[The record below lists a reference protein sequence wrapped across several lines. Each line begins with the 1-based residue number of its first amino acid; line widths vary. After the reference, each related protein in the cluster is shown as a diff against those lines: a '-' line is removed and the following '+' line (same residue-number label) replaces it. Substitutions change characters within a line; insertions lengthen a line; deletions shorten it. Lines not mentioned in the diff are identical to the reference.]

1 MKGRSL
7 GDWELVYHEWN
18 PEEQPTREALLTLGN
33 GYFATR
39 GAVEESPAGGPH
51 YPGTYL
57 AGGFN
62 RAESE
67 IGGKIIE
74 NEDMVNWPNW
84 LPLSF
89 RCEEGEWFDLAHV
102 RLLDYSH
109 RLDLYRGV
117 LHRRIQFRDRSDREF
132 RLETRRIVHMGD
144 PHIAAI
150 SWELTPLNWSG
161 AVEIRSAIDGDVTN
175 SGVSRYRDLNG
186 RHLEVEKTGQV
197 GEEAI
202 FLTAR
207 TLQSRIRTAQAV
219 RTRAWV
225 DNEPAAAERH
235 TQSEQNW
242 IGQSLSLVAEKNR
255 PISVEKVL
263 SLYSSQDLAISEP
276 VFEACEDIRHA
287 ADFDVLLEQHQQ
299 AWQRLWRRADLKLTG
314 ETGETGEEWGC
325 AQPIL
330 RLHLFH
336 LLQTASPHTTRRDA
350 SIPARGLHGEGY
362 RGHIFWDELFTFPYF
377 NSRLPELPESLLLYR
392 YERLPWARRAARE
405 AGYKGAMFPWQ
416 SGSDG
421 REESQVLHL
430 NPKSGRWIPDNSH
443 TQRHVSAAIAYNI
456 WQYFQATD
464 DMKFL
469 SLYGAEMLIEI
480 AQFWASIAV
489 FNPDRE
495 RYEIRGVMGP
505 DEFHTNYPDREELG
519 LDNNAYTNVMA
530 AWVLKTTCA
539 MLEMLAEELR
549 AELLQLLVVSPEDL
563 LRWQDV
569 SKRMFIPFQP
579 SGLISQFEGWDSLEE
594 LDWDRLREEHG
605 DIQRLDR
612 ILEAEGR
619 DLNGYKA
626 TKQADVLMLFFLFS
640 AEELSELFSHLDYEF
655 DPARIP
661 ENVQYYLDRTSHGS
675 SLSRVVHAWVLARTH
690 RERSWDLFQEALV
703 SDLDDVQGGTT
714 QEGVHLGAMGGTVD
728 LVQRCYTGI
737 EMRDG
742 ILWLNPCLP
751 KELKELNFC
760 VHYRGHWLHIQLNH
774 EAMIVSF
781 ENGWSCAARVGFGG
795 EVHEMCAGEQKRFS
809 LDNAK
814 PCGTLP
820 AEGP

>member
-1 MKGRSL
+1 MKERTLS
-7 GDWELVYHEWN
+7 DWELVYHEWN
-18 PEEQPTREALLTLGN
+18 PAEQPTREALLTLGN
-33 GYFATR
+33 GHFATR
-39 GAVEESPAGGPH
+39 GAVEESPAGGGH

-57 AGGFN
+57 AGGFD

-74 NEDMVNWPNW
+74 NEDLVNWPNW

-89 RCEEGEWFDLAHV
+89 RCEDGEWFDLASV
-102 RLLDYSH
+102 TLLDYTH
-109 RLDLYRGV
+109 WLDLYRGIM
-117 LHRRIQFRDRSDREF
+117 HRNIQFRDRYDREF
-132 RLETRRIVHMGD
+132 KLETRRIVHMDD

-150 SWELTPLNWSG
+150 SWVLTPLNWSG
-161 AVEIRSAIDGDVTN
+161 AVEVKSAIDGRVTN
-175 SGVSRYRDLNG
+175 SGVARYRDLNG
-186 RHLEVEKTGQV
+186 RHLAVEQTGHV

-202 FLTAR
+202 FLTAN
-207 TLQSRIRTAQAV
+207 TLQSRIRMVQAV
-219 RTRAWV
+219 RTRVWV
-225 DNEPAAAERH
+225 DDEPAAVERR
-235 TQSEQNW
+235 TQSEQDW

-255 PISVEKVL
+255 PIRVEKVL
-263 SLYSSQDLAISEP
+263 SLYSSRDLAISEP

-287 ADFDVLLEQHQQ
+287 ADFDVLLEQHQR
-299 AWQRLWRRADLKLTG
+299 AWQRLWRRADLTLV
-314 ETGETGEEWGC
+314 GEEC
-325 AQPIL
+325 SYAQPVL

-336 LLQTASPHTTRRDA
+336 LLQTASMHTARRDV

-377 NSRLPELPESLLLYR
+377 NLRLSALTRALLLYR
-392 YERLPWARRAARE
+392 YERLHWARRAARG

-443 TQRHVSAAIAYNI
+443 TQRHVNAAIAYNV
-456 WQYFQATD
+456 WQYFQATG
-464 DMKFL
+464 DMEFL

-480 AQFWASIAV
+480 AQFWASIATY
-489 FNPDRE
+489 NPGRE

-505 DEFHTNYPDREELG
+505 DEFHTHYPDREELG

-539 MLEMLAEELR
+539 MLEMLGEDR
-549 AELLQLLVVSPEDL
+549 QAELLQLLDVSSEDL

-569 SKRMFIPFQP
+569 SKRMYVPFQS

-594 LDWDRLREEHG
+594 LDWDRLREKHG

-619 DLNGYKA
+619 DLNRYKA

-640 AEELSELFSHLDYEF
+640 AEELSEIFSRLGYDF

-661 ENVQYYLDRTSHGS
+661 ENVGYYLDRTSHGS
-675 SLSRVVHAWVLARTH
+675 SLSRVVHAWVLARTN
-690 RERSWDLFQEALV
+690 RDRSWSLFQEALA

-714 QEGVHLGAMGGTVD
+714 QEGIHLGAMGGTVD
-728 LVQRCYTGI
+728 LMQRCYTGI

-742 ILWLNPCLP
+742 ILWLNPRLP
-751 KELKELNFC
+751 KELKELSFC
-760 VHYRGHWLHIQLNH
+760 VHYRWHWLHIQLDH
-774 EAMIVSF
+774 ETMTVRF
-781 ENGWSCAARVGFGG
+781 ERGWSRTARVGFGG
-795 EVHEMCAGEQKRFS
+795 QVHEMCAGDQKRFS
-809 LDNAK
+809 LNEEK
-814 PCGTLP
+814 PS
-820 AEGP
+820 

>member
-1 MKGRSL
+1 MNERSL
-7 GDWELVYHEWN
+7 SDWELVYHEWD
-18 PEEQPTREALLTLGN
+18 PKEQPTREALLTLGN
-33 GYFATR
+33 GHFATR

-57 AGGFN
+57 AGGFD

-74 NEDMVNWPNW
+74 NEDLVNWPNW

-89 RCEEGEWFDLAHV
+89 RCEGGEWFDLADV
-102 RLLDYSH
+102 ELLDYAH

-117 LHRRIQFRDRSDREF
+117 LHRRIHFRDRADREF
-132 RLETRRIVHMGD
+132 ELETRRIVHMDD

-150 SWELTPLNWSG
+150 SWVLTPLNWSG
-161 AVEIRSAIDGDVTN
+161 AVEIRSAIDGRVTN
-175 SGVSRYRDLNG
+175 NGVARYRDLNG
-186 RHLEVEKTGQV
+186 RHLEVEETGHV
-197 GEEAI
+197 GEEAV

-207 TLQSRIRTAQAV
+207 TLQSRIRMVQAV
-219 RTRAWV
+219 RTRVWM
-225 DNEPAAAERH
+225 DDEPAALERR
-235 TQSEQNW
+235 TQSEQNR
-242 IGQSLSLVAEKNR
+242 ISQSLSLVAEKNKPVR
-255 PISVEKVL
+255 VEKVL
-263 SLYSSQDLAISEP
+263 SLYTSRDLAISEP
-276 VFEACEDIRHA
+276 AFEACEDIRHA
-287 ADFDVLLEQHQQ
+287 ADFEVLLEQHQQ
-299 AWQRLWRRADLKLTG
+299 AWQRLWRRADLELTG
-314 ETGETGEEWGC
+314 EECTS
-325 AQPIL
+325 AQPVL

-336 LLQTASPHTTRRDA
+336 LLQTASMHSTRRDV

-377 NSRLPELPESLLLYR
+377 NLRLPALTQALLLYR
-392 YERLPWARRAARE
+392 YERLHWARRAAKE

-430 NPKSGRWIPDNSH
+430 NPESGRWIPDNSH
-443 TQRHVSAAIAYNI
+443 TQRHVNAAIAYNV

-464 DMKFL
+464 DMEFL
-469 SLYGAEMLIEI
+469 SFYGAEMLIEI
-480 AQFWASIAV
+480 AQFWASIATY
-489 FNPDRE
+489 NPDRE

-505 DEFHTNYPDREELG
+505 DEFHTRYPDREELG

-539 MLEMLAEELR
+539 MLDMLGEDR
-549 AELLQLLVVSPEDL
+549 KAELLQLLDVSPEDL
-563 LRWQDV
+563 LRWQDI
-569 SKRMFIPFQP
+569 SKRMFVPFQP

-594 LDWDRLREEHG
+594 LDWDRLREKHG

-612 ILEAEGR
+612 ILEAEDR
-619 DLNGYKA
+619 DLNNYKA

-640 AEELSELFSHLDYEF
+640 AEELSEIISGLGYDF

-661 ENVQYYLDRTSHGS
+661 ENVRYYLDRTSHGS

-690 RERSWDLFQEALV
+690 RERSWDLFQEALA
-703 SDLDDVQGGTT
+703 SDLDDIQGGTT
-714 QEGVHLGAMGGTVD
+714 REGIHLGAMAGTVD
-728 LVQRCYTGI
+728 LMQRCYTGI

-751 KELKELNFC
+751 KELKELSFC
-760 VHYRGHWLHIQLNH
+760 VHYRWHWLHIHLDH
-774 EAMIVSF
+774 ETMTVSF
-781 ENGWSCAARVGFGG
+781 EKGWSCAARVGFGG
-795 EVHEMCAGEQKRFS
+795 EVYEMCAGDQKRFS
-809 LDNAK
+809 LNGEK
-814 PCGTLP
+814 SS
-820 AEGP
+820 

>member
-1 MKGRSL
+1 MNERSL
-7 GDWELVYHEWN
+7 SDWELVYHEWN
-18 PEEQPTREALLTLGN
+18 PEQQPTREALLTLGN

-39 GAVEESPAGGPH
+39 GALEESPAGGPH

-74 NEDMVNWPNW
+74 NEDLVNWPNW
-84 LPLSF
+84 LPISF

-102 RLLDYSH
+102 ELLDYTH
-109 RLDLYRGV
+109 WLDLYRGV
-117 LHRRIQFRDRSDREF
+117 VHRRIQFRDRSDREF
-132 RLETRRIVHMGD
+132 ELETRRIVHMGD

-150 SWELTPLNWSG
+150 SWVLTPLNWSG
-161 AVEIRSAIDGDVTN
+161 AVEVRSAIDGRITN
-175 SGVSRYRDLNG
+175 SGVARYRDLNG
-186 RHLEVEKTGQV
+186 RHLEVEETGPV
-197 GEEAI
+197 GEEAV

-207 TLQSRIRTAQAV
+207 TLQSRIRMVQAV
-219 RTRAWV
+219 RTRVWI
-225 DNEPAAAERH
+225 DDEPAALERR
-235 TQSEQNW
+235 TQSEQNR
-242 IGQSLSLVAEKNR
+242 ISQSLSLVAEKNKPVR
-255 PISVEKVL
+255 VEKVL
-263 SLYSSQDLAISEP
+263 SLYTSRDLAISEP
-276 VFEACEDIRHA
+276 AFEACEDIRHA
-287 ADFDVLLEQHQQ
+287 ADFEVLFERHQQ
-299 AWQRLWRRADLKLTG
+299 AWQRLWRRADL
-314 ETGETGEEWGC
+314 EMAGEEC
-325 AQPIL
+325 TPAQPVL

-336 LLQTASPHTTRRDA
+336 LLQTASMHTTRRDV

-377 NSRLPELPESLLLYR
+377 NLRLPALTQALLLYR
-392 YERLPWARRAARE
+392 YERLHWARRAAKE

-430 NPKSGRWIPDNSH
+430 NPESGRWIPDNSH
-443 TQRHVSAAIAYNI
+443 TQRHVNAAIAYNV

-464 DMKFL
+464 DMEFL
-469 SLYGAEMLIEI
+469 SFYGAEMLIEI
-480 AQFWASIAV
+480 AQFWASIATY
-489 FNPDRE
+489 NPDRG

-505 DEFHTNYPDREELG
+505 DEFHTRYPDREELG

-539 MLEMLAEELR
+539 MLDMLGEDR
-549 AELLQLLVVSPEDL
+549 KAELLQLLDVSPEDL
-563 LRWQDV
+563 LRWQDI
-569 SKRMFIPFQP
+569 SKRMFVPFQP

-594 LDWDRLREEHG
+594 LDWDRLREKHG

-612 ILEAEGR
+612 ILEAEDR
-619 DLNGYKA
+619 DMNNFKA

-640 AEELSELFSHLDYEF
+640 AVELSEIFSDLGYDF

-661 ENVQYYLDRTSHGS
+661 ENVRYYLDRTSHGS

-690 RERSWDLFQEALV
+690 RERSWDLFQEALA
-703 SDLDDVQGGTT
+703 SDLDDIQGGTT
-714 QEGVHLGAMGGTVD
+714 KEGIHLGAMAGTVD
-728 LVQRCYTGI
+728 LMQRCYTGI

-751 KELKELNFC
+751 KELKELKFC
-760 VHYRGHWLHIQLNH
+760 IHYRWHWLHIHLDH
-774 EAMIVSF
+774 ETMTVSF
-781 ENGWSCAARVGFGG
+781 EKGWSCAARVGFGS
-795 EVHEMCAGEQKRFS
+795 EIYEMRAGDQKRFS
-809 LDNAK
+809 LK
-814 PCGTLP
+814 G
-820 AEGP
+820 EKSS

>member
-1 MKGRSL
+1 MKDRSL

-102 RLLDYSH
+102 RLLDYTH
-109 RLDLYRGV
+109 WLDLYRGLV
-117 LHRRIQFRDRSDREF
+117 HRRIQFRDQSDREF
-132 RLETRRIVHMGD
+132 KLETRRIVHMGD

-150 SWELTPLNWSG
+150 SWVLTSLNWSG
-161 AVEIRSAIDGDVTN
+161 MVEVRSAIDGGVTN
-175 SGVSRYRDLNG
+175 SGVARYRGLNG
-186 RHLEVEKTGQV
+186 RHLAVEETGQV
-197 GEEAI
+197 GEEAV

-207 TLQSRIRTAQAV
+207 TLQSRILMTQAV
-219 RTRAWV
+219 RTRVWV

-235 TQSEQNW
+235 THSEQNW
-242 IGQSLSLVAEKNR
+242 IGQSLSLKVEKNR
-255 PISVEKVL
+255 PIRVEKVL
-263 SLYSSQDLAISEP
+263 SLYSSRDLGISEP
-276 VFEACEDIRHA
+276 AFEACEDILHA
-287 ADFDVLLEQHQQ
+287 ADFDVLLEQHQR
-299 AWQRLWRRADLKLTG
+299 AWRRLWRRADLELAGKESTY
-314 ETGETGEEWGC
+314 

-336 LLQTASPHTTRRDA
+336 LLQTASIHTTRRDV

-362 RGHIFWDELFTFPYF
+362 RGHIFWDELFIFPYF
-377 NSRLPELPESLLLYR
+377 NLRLPDLTHALLLYR
-392 YERLPWARRAARE
+392 YERLHWARRAARQ

-421 REESQVLHL
+421 REESQILHL
-430 NPKSGRWIPDNSH
+430 NPQSGRWIPDNSH
-443 TQRHVSAAIAYNI
+443 TQRHVNAAIAYNV
-456 WQYFQATD
+456 WQYFQATG
-464 DMKFL
+464 DMEFL
-469 SLYGAEMLIEI
+469 SRYGAEMLIEI

-489 FNPDRE
+489 YNPDSE

-539 MLEMLAEELR
+539 MLEMLAEDRR
-549 AELLQLLVVSPEDL
+549 AELLQLLGVSAEDL

-569 SKRMFIPFQP
+569 SRRMFVPFQP

-594 LDWDRLREEHG
+594 LDWDGLREKHG

-612 ILEAEGR
+612 ILEAEDR
-619 DLNGYKA
+619 NLNHYKA

-640 AEELSELFSHLDYEF
+640 AEELNEIFSRLGYDF
-655 DPARIP
+655 DLARIP

-675 SLSRVVHAWVLARTH
+675 SLSRVVHAWVLARTD
-690 RERSWDLFQEALV
+690 RERSWDLFREALE
-703 SDLDDVQGGTT
+703 SDIDDIQGGTT
-714 QEGVHLGAMGGTVD
+714 KEGIHLGAMGGTVD

-751 KELKELNFC
+751 RELKELNFC
-760 VHYRGHWLHIQLNH
+760 AHYRGHWLHLQLDH
-774 EAMIVSF
+774 DAMTVSF
-781 ENGWSCAARVGFGG
+781 ESGRSSAARVGFGG

-809 LDNAK
+809 LNVEK
-814 PCGTLP
+814 PCGILP
-820 AEGP
+820 AGGS

>member
-1 MKGRSL
+1 MKERSL
-7 GDWELVYHEWN
+7 RDWELVYHEWK
-18 PEEQPTREALLTLGN
+18 PEEQPTREALLALGN

-67 IGGKIIE
+67 ISGKIIE

-89 RCEEGEWFDLAHV
+89 RCDDGEWFDLAHV
-102 RLLDYSH
+102 KLLDYTH
-109 RLDLYRGV
+109 WLDLYRGV
-117 LHRRIQFRDRSDREF
+117 LHRRIQLRDQSDREF
-132 RLETRRIVHMGD
+132 ELETRRIVHMGD

-150 SWELTPLNWSG
+150 SWVLTPLNWSG
-161 AVEIRSAIDGDVTN
+161 AVEVRSAIDGRVTN
-175 SGVSRYRDLNG
+175 SGVARYRDLNG
-186 RHLEVEKTGQV
+186 RHLEVEETGQV

-207 TLQSRIRTAQAV
+207 TLQSHIRMTQAV

-235 TQSEQNW
+235 THSEQNW
-242 IGQSLSLVAEKNR
+242 IGQSLSLKAEKNR
-255 PISVEKVL
+255 PITVEKVL
-263 SLYSSQDLAISEP
+263 SLHTSRDLATSEP
-276 VFEACEDIRHA
+276 AFEACEDIRHA
-287 ADFDVLLEQHQQ
+287 ADFDALLEKHQQ
-299 AWQRLWRRADLKLTG
+299 AWQRLWRRADLELACEGDT
-314 ETGETGEEWGC
+314 C

-336 LLQTASPHTTRRDA
+336 LLQTASMHTTRRDA

-377 NSRLPELPESLLLYR
+377 NLRLPELTESLLLYR
-392 YERLPWARRAARE
+392 YERLRWARRAAKE

-443 TQRHVSAAIAYNI
+443 TQRHVNAAIAYNV

-464 DMKFL
+464 DMEFL
-469 SLYGAEMLIEI
+469 SIYGAEMLIEI
-480 AQFWASIAV
+480 AQFWASIATY
-489 FNPDRE
+489 NTDRE

-505 DEFHTNYPDREELG
+505 DEFHTKYPDREELG

-530 AWVLKTTCA
+530 AWVLKTACTV
-539 MLEMLAEELR
+539 LEMLAEDRR
-549 AELLQLLVVSPEDL
+549 AELLHVLGVSSEDL

-579 SGLISQFEGWDSLEE
+579 SGLISQFEGWENLEE
-594 LDWDRLREEHG
+594 LDWERLREKHG

-619 DLNGYKA
+619 DMNRYKA

-640 AEELSELFSHLDYEF
+640 PRELSDLISGLGYDF
-655 DPARIP
+655 DAARIP
-661 ENVQYYLDRTSHGS
+661 ENVRYYLDRTSHGS
-675 SLSRVVHAWVLARTH
+675 SLSRVVHAWVLARTDRDH
-690 RERSWDLFQEALV
+690 SWDLFQEALV
-703 SDLDDVQGGTT
+703 SDLDDIQGGTT
-714 QEGVHLGAMGGTVD
+714 SEGIHLGAMAGTVD
-728 LVQRCYTGI
+728 MVQRCYTGI
-737 EMRDG
+737 EMHDG
-742 ILWLNPCLP
+742 VLWLDPCLP

-760 VHYRGHWLHIQLNH
+760 VRYRGHWLHIQLDH
-774 EAMIVSF
+774 EAITVSF
-781 ENGWSCAARVGFGG
+781 EKGWSCAARVGFRG
-795 EVHEMCAGEQKRFS
+795 EVYEMCAGDQQRFS
-809 LDNAK
+809 LDGEK
-814 PCGTLP
+814 TS
-820 AEGP
+820 